1 MSDLSN
7 VLKKMLM
14 SHPFLEDGCEYHF
27 IKIKLDETGFIPI
40 YDVTINVILPKK
52 NQSYA
57 IPVFESHIDDIID
70 NISKYLD
77 ATISIN
83 AHILVNGKQP
93 VKGGV
98 YISPEKEQKVL
109 KKIQQRI
116 QTAELITNKTNWLK
130 FNIHWEPSDG
140 YFSNFDGDYITF
152 YFYLKL
158 SNFKINGKTVSP
170 NLDMIDELAGVVSD
184 MMYDSDRFKDEVE
197 NILYSTLR
205 DEINLLK
212 IDDLY
217 VQPLWYVK
225 SIDGLDVHP
234 TANHFDINDEMF
246 T

>member
-1 MSDLSN
+1 MSDLSKII
-7 VLKKMLM
+7 KKMLM
-14 SHPFLEDGCEYHF
+14 SHPFLENGCEYHF
-27 IKIKLDETGFIPI
+27 IKVEPDGDKIAPAYNIT
-40 YDVTINVILPKK
+40 VNVILPKK

-57 IPVFESHIDDIID
+57 TPVFSDDIIEIID
-70 NISKYLD
+70 NVSKYLD
-77 ATISIN
+77 TSISY
-83 AHILVNGKQP
+83 HEKILVNGKQP
-93 VKGGV
+93 VKDGV

-109 KKIQQRI
+109 KEIQQRI
-116 QTAELITNKTNWLK
+116 QTAELITNKTNSLK
-130 FNIHWEPSDG
+130 FNIHWEPSNG
-140 YFSNFDGDYITF
+140 YFSKFDGDYITF
-152 YFYLKL
+152 YFYVKL

-212 IDDLY
+212 IDNLY
-217 VQPLWYVK
+217 VQPLWHVK

-234 TANHFDINDEMF
+234 TVNHFDINDEMF